1 MLFMTLPEPQDRMLI
16 SMHIAVTWFTTA
28 LHLSRCLKQ
37 VYKCFSF
44 FFFLSQNSDNMDKLY
59 DLNICS
65 FHRDFLAP
73 RMQQMAFEDHVQS
86 DL

>member
-1 MLFMTLPEPQDRMLI
+1 MN
-16 SMHIAVTWFTTA
+16 IAVTWFTRA
-28 LHLSRCLKQ
+28 LHLGRCLKQ
-37 VYKCFSF
+37 VYKSVFHF

-59 DLNICS
+59 GLNICS

-73 RMQQMAFEDHVQS
+73 WMQQMAFEDHVQT